1 MPQALIIEDDE
12 STRIV
17 LRKMLERVKFE
28 VEEAENGM
36 DGLIV
41 LKRKKFDVVL
51 LDISMPKMNGE
62 QVMNV
67 LNKRNESHP
76 IIVVSA
82 YLTKERIVKLMQLG
96 VKDFIQKPFNIEKF
110 YQTINKFYPIQID
123 PAW

>member
-123 PAW
+123 PA